1 MKREDGQ
8 LRARCARASA
18 GVLIAIANASE
29 LTSAD
34 WYPRLLEVAR
44 VTEGDHPVAPGLFAA
59 YHDLIALISA
69 EQFDDAQAVLEEI
82 ACGAWRAS
90 SLSVRDFSG
99 ENFSSRTL
107 ERYRRYLSVDP
118 TTPLNLKA
126 PGNGTGTAMRQ
137 RLLRALHLLNITHVD
152 LAAEVRQI
160 VSEIVLAVDSG
171 NTGDQSDF
179 SGASS
184 FALWG
189 AIFFNTDEHD
199 DAAEIAQALA
209 HEAGHLLLFAEA
221 VDGPLVENPE
231 SERFSSPLRHD
242 PRPMDGIF
250 HATFVT
256 ARMHLAAK
264 AIYER
269 GGLSD
274 PDKERLRQAIFTHE
288 TNFDGGVE
296 TIRQNAA
303 LTKLGHET
311 LAGAEEYMAAA
322 RIQ

>member
-1 MKREDGQ
+1 M
-8 LRARCARASA
+8 ARTMRSRL
-18 GVLIAIANASE
+18 GRSLIAIAKASE

-34 WYPRLLEVAR
+34 WYPRLLEIAR
-44 VTEGDHPVAPGLFAA
+44 IAEGDHPVAPGLFAA

-69 EQFDDAQAVLEEI
+69 ERFDEAQAVLEEI
-82 ACGAWRAS
+82 ACGGWRAS
-90 SLSVRDFSG
+90 PLSVRDFSD

-118 TTPLNLKA
+118 TTPLNLRA
-126 PGNGTGTAMRQ
+126 PGNGPGTAMRK
-137 RLLRALHLLNITHVD
+137 RLLRALHLLNVLMPISRRKSAKSFPRSY
-152 LAAEVRQI
+152 LRSI
-160 VSEIVLAVDSG
+160 VV
-171 NTGDQSDF
+171 NTADQSDF

-189 AIFFNTDEHD
+189 AIFLNTDEHD

-256 ARMHLAAK
+256 ARMHLAAR

-274 PDKERLRQAIFTHE
+274 TDKERLRQAIFTHE
-288 TNFDGGVE
+288 MNFDGGVE
-296 TIRQNAA
+296 TLRQHAA
-303 LTKLGHET
+303 LTKLGYET
-311 LAGAEEYMAAA
+311 LSGAEEYMATAK
-322 RIQ
+322 IQ